1 MAAKKILIKRRRS
14 GPAGPPPLLL
24 NGELAFNEVD
34 GTLYY
39 GKGEEGEEGEAETII
54 PIGGDFASILKGS
67 TISNTE
73 NATASNDYLI
83 VTVNG
88 QQRAIRLFD
97 LT

>member
-1 MAAKKILIKRRRS
+1 MAAKKFLIKRRGS
-14 GPAGPPPLLL
+14 GSAGPPAVLL

-39 GKGEEGEEGEAETII
+39 GKGLVGEEGEADTII
-54 PIGGDFASILKGS
+54 PIAGDFASILKGS

-83 VTVNG
+83 VTLNG

-97 LT
+97 LS

>member
-1 MAAKKILIKRRRS
+1 MAKKILIKRRSS
-14 GPAGPPPLLL
+14 GNAGPPAVLL

-39 GKGEEGEEGEAETII
+39 GKGPAGEQGEADTII
-54 PIGGDFASILKGS
+54 PIAGDFASILKGS
-67 TISNTE
+67 TVSSSET
-73 NATASNDYLI
+73 ATASNDYLV

-97 LT
+97 LS